1 MTRGPVLADLTTLR
15 VGGPVGSL
23 IDAATEDEFL
33 DAVRAADDSQ
43 TPLLV
48 LGGGSNLVCSD
59 AGFDGVVV
67 RDRRVELSVEDDG
80 ACGGVTVT
88 ASAGTPWSDVVSR
101 AVDEGWVGVEALAGI
116 PGSVG
121 ATPVQNVGAY
131 GQEVA
136 DVIAS
141 VRTWDR
147 AEARLRRLARS
158 DCRFAYRSSAL
169 KGSMQVA
176 DPGGRVWRP
185 TPRFVV
191 LDVSFQ
197 MRTGTLSAPIQ
208 YAQLAEALGIE
219 VGERAPLA
227 EVRDAV
233 LALRRSKGMV
243 LDPDDHDTWSAGSF
257 FTNPVLAAGDA
268 ARLPDHAPRYPA
280 GHAAPAATGAA
291 GDDAPADAAPADDAP
306 ADAARAAAVKTSA
319 AWLIEHAGFGRG
331 FALPGSRSAL
341 SSKHA
346 LAITNA
352 GGASG
357 GEVIALARHIRDGVR
372 SAFGVT
378 LEPEPVLVGVEL

>member
-23 IDAATEDEFL
+23 VEAATEDEFL
-33 DAVRAADDSQ
+33 DAVRAADDSR

-48 LGGGSNLVCSD
+48 LGGGSNIVCSD
-59 AGFDGVVV
+59 EGFAGVVV
-67 RDRRVELSVEDDG
+67 RDRRIEVSVRDDG
-80 ACGGVTVT
+80 AGGGVTVT
-88 ASAGTPWSDVVSR
+88 ASAGTPWVDVVSR
-101 AVDEGWVGVEALAGI
+101 AVEEGWVGIEALAGI

-131 GQEVA
+131 GQEVS
-136 DVIAS
+136 DVVAS
-141 VRTWDR
+141 VRAWDR
-147 AEARLRRLARS
+147 SEARVLRLARS

-169 KGSMQVA
+169 KGSMQSA

-197 MRTGTLSAPIQ
+197 MRTGRLSAPVL
-208 YAQLAEALGIE
+208 YGQLADVLGIE

-257 FTNPVLAAGDA
+257 FTNPILAAGA
-268 ARLPDHAPRYPA
+268 AAQLPEDAPRYP
-280 GHAAPAATGAA
+280 GG
-291 GDDAPADAAPADDAP
+291 DAASTE
-306 ADAARAAAVKTSA
+306 AVKTSA
-319 AWLIEHAGFGRG
+319 AWLIERSGFARG
-331 FALPGSRSAL
+331 FALPGSRAAL
-341 SSKHA
+341 SSKHT
-346 LAITNA
+346 LAITNT
-352 GGASG
+352 GGSSG
-357 GEVIALARHIRDGVR
+357 DEVITLARHVRDGVR
-372 SAFGVT
+372 AAFGVR
-378 LEPEPVLVGVEL
+378 LDAEPVFVGVEL

>member
-33 DAVRAADDSQ
+33 DAVRAADDSG

-101 AVDEGWVGVEALAGI
+101 AVDEGWVGIEALAGI

-169 KGSMQVA
+169 KASMQLA

-197 MRTGTLSAPIQ
+197 MREGTLSAPVR
-208 YAQLAEALGIE
+208 YGQLADALGIE

-268 ARLPDHAPRYPA
+268 ARLPDDVPQYPA
-280 GHAAPAATGAA
+280 GNAAPAADAA
-291 GDDAPADAAPADDAP
+291 GASPEV
-306 ADAARAAAVKTSA
+306 VKTSA

-331 FALPGSRSAL
+331 FALPGSRAAL

-357 GEVIALARHIRDGVR
+357 DEVIALARHIRDGVR

-378 LEPEPVLVGVEL
+378 LEPEPVLVGVDL

>member
-23 IDAATEDEFL
+23 IEATTEEEFL
-33 DAVRAADDSQ
+33 DAVRAADDSG

-48 LGGGSNLVCSD
+48 LGGGSNVVCSD
-59 AGFDGVVV
+59 EGFDGVVV
-67 RDRRVELSVEDDG
+67 RDRRAEVTVQDDG
-80 ACGGVTVT
+80 MCGGVTVT
-88 ASAGTPWSDVVSR
+88 ASAGTPWADVVSR
-101 AVDEGWVGVEALAGI
+101 AVDEGWVGIEALAGI

-131 GQEVA
+131 GQEVS

-147 AEARLRRLARS
+147 SEARLRRLAHS

-176 DPGGRVWRP
+176 DRGGRVWRP
-185 TPRFVV
+185 TPRLVV
-191 LDVSFQ
+191 LDVSLQ
-197 MRTGTLSAPIQ
+197 MRTGTLSAPVQ
-208 YAQLAEALGIE
+208 YGQLADALGIE
-219 VGERAPLA
+219 VGERVPLA

-233 LALRRSKGMV
+233 LVLRRSKGML

-257 FTNPVLAAGDA
+257 FTNPILPAGAAA
-268 ARLPDHAPRYPA
+268 QLPGGAPRYP
-280 GHAAPAATGAA
+280 G
-291 GDDAPADAAPADDAP
+291 GDGGPTD
-306 ADAARAAAVKTSA
+306 AVKTSA

-331 FALPGSRSAL
+331 FALPGARAAL
-341 SSKHA
+341 STKHT
-346 LAITNA
+346 LAITNT

-357 GEVIALARHIRDGVR
+357 EEVVALARHIRDRVRAVFGVR
-372 SAFGVT
+372 
-378 LEPEPVLVGVEL
+378 LEPEPVFVGVEL